1 MLDVSLIFK
10 IAGIGVILVVIDK
23 VLKSAGKDEYAVISN
38 LVGIIIILMM
48 VINLI
53 NQLFTAVKT
62 MFTL

>member
-1 MLDVSLIFK
+1 MLDVSLIFQ

-53 NQLFTAVKT
+53 NQLFTSVRT
-62 MFTL
+62 IFTL

>member
-23 VLKSAGKDEYAVISN
+23 VLDSAGKKEYAVISN
-38 LVGIIIILMM
+38 LVGIIIILML

-53 NQLFTAVKT
+53 NQLFTSVRT
-62 MFTL
+62 IFQL